1 MFCPYSGAESDE
13 DYYCGE
19 NNVADKFKT
28 LCERRNRCKV
38 KVNSALF
45 GDPCPEKPKK
55 HLYLTLI
62 FKCGKCLV
70 YVYLNGSK
78 SDNSADV
85 KHSSFLSINKKLI
98 SQKDW
103 VVFRFPKDIQSG
115 RMAGVWY
122 LWDVPGWGAFVLMP
136 RFAPHCRIRSVTRA
150 WAFSSRRG
158 VVLNLLNEREG

>member
-1 MFCPYSGAESDE
+1 MFCPYSGAESDQ

-19 NNVADKFKT
+19 NNVADTFKT

-62 FKCGKCLV
+62 FKCGKCLI
-70 YVYLNGSK
+70 YIYLDGS
-78 SDNSADV
+78 DV
-85 KHSSFLSINKKLI
+85 KHSSFLSINTKLI
-98 SQKDW
+98 SQKE

-115 RMAGVWY
+115 RMAGG
-122 LWDVPGWGAFVLMP
+122 L
-136 RFAPHCRIRSVTRA
+136 I
-150 WAFSSRRG
+150 
-158 VVLNLLNEREG
+158 